1 MKRKIRLKYLL
12 SSKKNIFF
20 IIFVLFISLFFI
32 KNTFFSKKTSDIIIL
47 ESPHKYKVQTSAKAL
62 IIKDEY
68 LYYVGNTDL
77 ETDNKKV
84 EVNKTITEVD
94 VSGIND
100 NLKQYL
106 SDKTSSLKSE
116 LENYNSESNLLN
128 LDKILSSIRKK
139 DYSVAFES
147 LRNNKGIVYSKSV
160 LKDKLLRYSALND
173 TVNSGKI
180 VSQNSGIL
188 STKIDGL
195 ENVYDF
201 SIIDLLDEDDFN
213 FENDVKK
220 SEIFGVKIVDN
231 LKYYLCLKVKS
242 GMSENIEINSIVNVN
257 FGTNVVSG
265 KVVNIK
271 REKSNDL
278 VIAEFSKGFENVADK
293 RFMDVNI
300 EKTVDKSYELPGSSI
315 LYENGKYYVFTI
327 DSFNNIKKV
336 KVFVKFTDT
345 INNKVY
351 IDANNSYIGAFSNV
365 LRNSQG
371 IKESEILE

>member
-1 MKRKIRLKYLL
+1 MRRNIRLKYLL

-47 ESPHKYKVQTSAKAL
+47 ESPHKYKVKTLAKAL

-84 EVNKTITEVD
+84 EVNKTITDVD
-94 VSGIND
+94 VSTVNE

-116 LENYNSESNLLN
+116 LENYNSESDLLN

-160 LKDKLLRYSALND
+160 LKDKLLRYSILND

-188 STKIDGL
+188 STKVDGL

-213 FENDVKK
+213 FENNVKN

-242 GMSENIEINSIVNVN
+242 GMSENIEINSIINVN

-278 VIAEFSKGFENVADK
+278 IIAEFSKGFENVADK
-293 RFMDVNI
+293 RFTDVNI
-300 EKTVDKSYELPGSSI
+300 EKTVDKSYELPVSSI

-336 KVFVKFTDT
+336 KVSVKFTDN

-351 IDANNSYIGAFSNV
+351 IDANNSYIGSFSNV
-365 LRNSQG
+365 LRNSKG